1 MKLQT
6 INLDASVISY
16 EWEAMAHEILSECTG
31 RMHAERTVDAIAT
44 STLYA
49 LLAQHAPIAY
59 SLTHQK
65 TQDPELNRVTVT
77 LWHAATHGH
86 RARLL
91 RGISF
96 ALEWTAGAH

>member
-1 MKLQT
+1 MQT
-6 INLDASVISY
+6 INLDTRRISY
-16 EWEAMAHEILSECTG
+16 ECQAMAHEILSECTG
-31 RMHAERTVDAIAT
+31 RMNAERTVDSLAT

-49 LLAQHAPIAY
+49 LLAQHAPTAY
-59 SLTHQK
+59 SLTLHRNA
-65 TQDPELNRVTVT
+65 DPELNRVTVT
-77 LWHAATHGH
+77 LWQAAAPGG